1 LINTIYLKS
10 LEKLEVLSVEDN
22 VGRVKNEIGQIFEQ
36 SGEIGRNW
44 IHENEA
50 YLFDKEFYD
59 SYIETNLVD
68 DNFDRYD
75 FDVIIVEDNSG
86 QVLYGKQ
93 KDFETE
99 EVKDLDGEVLNQIFW
114 RDLFENEN
122 PRAEEG
128 TFVIVD
134 EKPIMI
140 SAHPIFKSNV
150 KGQVVGTVVFG
161 QIMDNSMMERI
172 TTKLKLK
179 TTFELITN
187 DSPELARNDSNME
200 IDAKNGK
207 YITGSFYLPEMYK
220 KYYIKISVEMP
231 REIMSVGN
239 NSIVFIVVLVS
250 LMLII
255 SFLLL
260 LYYIDKLVIN
270 RIRRLNKQVIQIKE
284 SNAISARVDVDDGHD
299 EISQL
304 SEGINQMLGGLEHLQ
319 IEISK
324 AKNTLET
331 KVDERTKEL
340 QIMNHRL
347 EIEIVERQKIKDEVT
362 FQAYYDV
369 LTGLPNRLLFTDRL
383 NQGITLAN
391 RHEILISVMF
401 IDLDSF
407 KNINDALGHDQGDY
421 LLRQVAER
429 LSESIRKNDT
439 VCRIGGDEF
448 VILINGYNDENNLDT
463 IALKFIDSFKNP
475 FVLRGQEYYITAS
488 MGIAQYPV
496 DGWDVETLM
505 KNADNAMYAAKSL
518 GKNQYQK
525 CSKDLKDSAI
535 ETMLLTNSLH
545 RAIVRNE
552 MMLYYQ
558 PQVNGLTGEIEGV
571 EVLLR
576 WNHPELGFVSPM
588 KFIPLAEKTR
598 LILPIGIWVLK
609 TACKQCKSWQEMGFK
624 QIRMAV
630 NFSLHQLN
638 DPNIVVQVEEIL
650 KEVSLPP
657 NYLEIELTESIAMER
672 SGKVGKTLKQLK
684 DLGVNLSI
692 DDFGT
697 EYSSLSRLK
706 DLPIDRVKIDMS
718 FIQGIGRS
726 DKDETITKAVI
737 LLANTLGL
745 DTVAEGVETKEQLD
759 FLNNLMCHQVQG
771 FYFYKPMPAGEMEK
785 LLREIS

>member
-1 LINTIYLKS
+1 
-10 LEKLEVLSVEDN
+10 
-22 VGRVKNEIGQIFEQ
+22 
-36 SGEIGRNW
+36 
-44 IHENEA
+44 
-50 YLFDKEFYD
+50 
-59 SYIETNLVD
+59 
-68 DNFDRYD
+68 
-75 FDVIIVEDNSG
+75 
-86 QVLYGKQ
+86 
-93 KDFETE
+93 
-99 EVKDLDGEVLNQIFW
+99 
-114 RDLFENEN
+114 
-122 PRAEEG
+122 
-128 TFVIVD
+128 
-134 EKPIMI
+134 
-140 SAHPIFKSNV
+140 
-150 KGQVVGTVVFG
+150 
-161 QIMDNSMMERI
+161 
-172 TTKLKLK
+172 
-179 TTFELITN
+179 
-187 DSPELARNDSNME
+187 
-200 IDAKNGK
+200 
-207 YITGSFYLPEMYK
+207 
-220 KYYIKISVEMP
+220 
-231 REIMSVGN
+231 
-239 NSIVFIVVLVS
+239 
-250 LMLII
+250 
-255 SFLLL
+255 
-260 LYYIDKLVIN
+260 
-270 RIRRLNKQVIQIKE
+270 LNKQVIQIKE